1 MIPSRG
7 LRCSNQS
14 VALGRRRIE
23 SYGIRQFSSNVH
35 RPIRNSTLLS
45 NKGNSTLLSQS
56 ITRSPLSRANTLIRN
71 ATSIR
76 FASTTPSAVP
86 PPVNSSIPSIE
97 TPTPE
102 FKPAPL
108 EVTADINPDILS
120 APEHIGYLHSLGLD
134 YGWGPTA
141 VMEWMLEHIHV
152 FAGTPWWVSIGLAA
166 AAWRVL
172 LFKPFLDAAENASRM
187 AAIKQY
193 TAPVQA
199 LMMEARKRGDSA
211 EMMLHRAE
219 LQRIFKRAGISMW
232 KSFMPAVQIFIGYGT
247 WKLLR
252 QMSEVPVPGLL
263 DGGILWFYNLSIPDP
278 YFILPLATSTILHF
292 VLKKGGDTGVS
303 NLTPGMVYAMQWG
316 MPALSMIFTSF
327 MPAAVQL
334 SFLVSSS
341 ISFGQAT
348 LFRTPQFRSWANMT
362 PLPQPNP
369 SPSENTLRMREVPI
383 TAGDTK
389 TPKRYSLDGS
399 LGNVMEGF
407 QSAKKGVV
415 DMAKERRAKQDDA
428 SVKARADAYEEK
440 RQREIAE
447 EIKRQNEKRRLE
459 RERKKME
466 REGAKR
472 KGRRSG

>member
-1 MIPSRG
+1 
-7 LRCSNQS
+7 
-14 VALGRRRIE
+14 
-23 SYGIRQFSSNVH
+23 
-35 RPIRNSTLLS
+35 
-45 NKGNSTLLSQS
+45 
-56 ITRSPLSRANTLIRN
+56 
-71 ATSIR
+71 
-76 FASTTPSAVP
+76 
-86 PPVNSSIPSIE
+86 
-97 TPTPE
+97 
-102 FKPAPL
+102 
-108 EVTADINPDILS
+108 
-120 APEHIGYLHSLGLD
+120 
-134 YGWGPTA
+134 
-141 VMEWMLEHIHV
+141 
-152 FAGTPWWVSIGLAA
+152 
-166 AAWRVL
+166 
-172 LFKPFLDAAENASRM
+172 
-187 AAIKQY
+187 
-193 TAPVQA
+193 
-199 LMMEARKRGDSA
+199 
-211 EMMLHRAE
+211 
-219 LQRIFKRAGISMW
+219 
-232 KSFMPAVQIFIGYGT
+232 
-247 WKLLR
+247 
-252 QMSEVPVPGLL
+252 
-263 DGGILWFYNLSIPDP
+263 
-278 YFILPLATSTILHF
+278 
-292 VLKKGGDTGVS
+292 
-303 NLTPGMVYAMQWG
+303 MVYAMQWG